1 MKALITLILTAFV
14 ATMSMAQE
22 KNIETESVELGNL
35 ISFIVNKYDEDSDS
49 KNITF
54 LIQANND
61 AME

>member
-49 KNITF
+49 KSITF

>member
-35 ISFIVNKYDEDSDS
+35 ILFIVISFFLNK
-49 KNITF
+49 
-54 LIQANND
+54 
-61 AME
+61 